1 MPDEI
6 TKIVVERLLDQQEKA
21 QERYSTV
28 VEGMDDV
35 VHEIT
40 TQLGA
45 IATAREV
52 KEQHDQIIAKIS
64 DHNKDCDLRTDE
76 VSKCINAK
84 NNVNV
89 DSFRERNKEVDG
101 KIIEVNKVLDE
112 LKRNNTT
119 ITTNISNIEIT
130 LKDVQEK
137 IKTMIIIVSVAFALF
152 LGIYT
157 IASYVAKTGVED
169 AVKAIVSSRAPQM
182 QQGMVTYWTDDQGR
196 KRYIQTEHQGERVDA
211 PKQLPPK

>member
-6 TKIVVERLLDQQEKA
+6 TKIVIERLMDQQEKT
-21 QERYSTV
+21 QERYTTV

-45 IATAREV
+45 IATAKEV
-52 KEQHDQIIAKIS
+52 KEQHDQIIARIS
-64 DHNKDCDLRTDE
+64 EHNKDCDGRSDE
-76 VSKCINAK
+76 TNKCINAK

-101 KIIEVNKVLDE
+101 KISEANKVLDE
-112 LKRNNTT
+112 LKRNDTT
-119 ITTNISNIEIT
+119 ITTNITNIEIT
-130 LKDVQEK
+130 LKDVQGK
-137 IKTMIIIVSVAFALF
+137 IKTMIIIVTVAMALF

-157 IASYVAKTGVED
+157 IASYMAKLNVED
-169 AVKAIVSSRAPQM
+169 AVKAIVGSRPQ
-182 QQGMVTYWTDDQGR
+182 QVTITPDP
-196 KRYIQTEHQGERVDA
+196 EHNDGQHFIGVYPNAAR
-211 PKQLPPK
+211 QLPKK